1 MTAESSAS
9 DDGAGDGSP
18 RSAAGDDR
26 PPHEIVY
33 AQTMARFAQMYDE
46 WSRGIAAVMNGRDTS
61 SPPPEPVE

>member
-18 RSAAGDDR
+18 RNAAGDDR

-33 AQTMARFAQMYDE
+33 AQTMARFAQMYDD
-46 WSRGIAAVMNGRDTS
+46 WSKVVDAVLNGRDTPP
-61 SPPPEPVE
+61 PPPEPAA